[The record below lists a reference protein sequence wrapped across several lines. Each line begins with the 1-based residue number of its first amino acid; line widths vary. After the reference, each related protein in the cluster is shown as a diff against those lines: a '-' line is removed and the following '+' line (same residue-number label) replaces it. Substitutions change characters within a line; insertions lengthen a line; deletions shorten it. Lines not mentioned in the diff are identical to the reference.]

1 MNHKVCRE
9 YLAEIRERYR
19 AANRQVKGQ
28 ILDEFCQVCG
38 YSRKYAIFRLSLRAH
53 WLRKRP
59 GPRPTYG
66 PDVTKWFVVFWKKM
80 RRICSKKMK
89 QALPEWLRRFES
101 PELTPEVRAK
111 LLKMSPATMDR
122 VLKLVRAHEI
132 PHGLTLTKPGSFRKS
147 KIPIR
152 VHHWEVK
159 TPGFMQADTVA
170 HCGDNIG
177 GAFGNTLTMTDIDS
191 TWTENRAVWT
201 KGSLPVFKQIK
212 DIEENLPFKILGY
225 SSDNGGEVLN
235 QRLYHYFY
243 ESRNE
248 GEKIPMTR
256 SRAYRKNDQAH
267 VEQKNWTH
275 VRELFGYERVD
286 HPDVV
291 VLMNEIYKDFWSPLM
306 NFFIPSMKLI
316 RKTRIGARIKKEYDL
331 PKTPYQRLLE
341 SADLSTEAKDKLRL
355 RYESMDPFALSE
367 GLDKRLERFFW
378 LVKRKKQRWVA

>member
-19 AANRQVKGQ
+19 AENRQDKGR

-53 WLRKRP
+53 LLRKRP
-59 GPRPTYG
+59 GPTPTYG
-66 PDVTKWFVVFWKKM
+66 PEAIKWLTVLWKKM

-89 QALPEWLRRFES
+89 QAMPEWLNHFDQ
-101 PELTPEVRAK
+101 PEVTDDIRRK

-122 VLKLVRAHEI
+122 ILKPVRAHET
-132 PHGLTLTKPGSFRKS
+132 PHGLTSTKPGSFRKS

-159 TPGFMQADTVA
+159 SPGFMQADTVA
-170 HCGDNIG
+170 HCGEVLG
-177 GAFGNTLTMTDIDS
+177 GAHGNTLTMTDIDS

-212 DIEENLPFKILGY
+212 DIEESLPFKILGY

-235 QRLYHYFY
+235 QRLYAYFY
-243 ESRNE
+243 ESRKD
-248 GEKIPMTR
+248 GEKIQMTR

-275 VRELFGYERVD
+275 VRELFGYERVA
-286 HPDVV
+286 HPDLVP
-291 VLMNEIYKDFWSPLM
+291 LMNEIYKNYWGPLM

-331 PKTPYQRLLE
+331 PKTPYQRLQE
-341 SADLSTEAKDKLRL
+341 SADLSHEAKEKLRL
-355 RYESMDPFALSE
+355 RYESLNPFALSE
-367 GLDKRLERFFW
+367 GLDRGLERFLW

>member
-1 MNHKVCRE
+1 MKRKVCRE
-9 YLAEIRERYR
+9 YLAEIHERYR
-19 AANRQVKGQ
+19 AARREEKGR
-28 ILDEFCQVCG
+28 ILDECCQVCG
-38 YSRKYAIFRLSLRAH
+38 YSRKYAIFRLSLHAH
-53 WLRKRP
+53 LLRRRP

-66 PDVTKWFVVFWKKM
+66 PEVIQWLTVLWRKM

-89 QALPEWLRRFES
+89 RALPEWLKHFDR
-101 PELTPEVRAK
+101 PEMTEEARAK

-122 VLKLVRAHEI
+122 ALKSVRAHET
-132 PHGLTLTKPGSFRKS
+132 PHGLSTTRPGSFRKS

-159 TPGFMQADTVA
+159 SPGFMQADTVA
-170 HCGDNIG
+170 HCGDSVG
-177 GAFGNTLTMTDIDS
+177 GAHGNTLTMTDIDS

-212 DIEENLPFKILGY
+212 DIEDNLPFKILGY

-235 QRLYHYFY
+235 QRLYAYFY
-243 ESRNE
+243 ESRKD
-248 GEKIPMTR
+248 GEKIQMTR

-275 VRELFGYERVD
+275 VRELFGYERVA
-286 HPDVV
+286 HPDLIP
-291 VLMNEIYKDFWSPLM
+291 LMNEIYKEYWGPLM
-306 NFFIPSMKLI
+306 NFFIPSMKLM

-331 PKTPYQRLLE
+331 PKTPYQRLQD
-341 SADLSTEAKDKLRL
+341 SAELSKEAKEKLRL
-355 RYESMDPFALSE
+355 RYESMNPFALSE
-367 GLDKRLERFFW
+367 SLDKRLESFLW